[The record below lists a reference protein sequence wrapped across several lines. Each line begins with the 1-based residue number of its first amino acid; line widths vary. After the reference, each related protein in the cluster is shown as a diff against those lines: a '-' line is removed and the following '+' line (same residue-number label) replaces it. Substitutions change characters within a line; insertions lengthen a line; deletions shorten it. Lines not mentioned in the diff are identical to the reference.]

1 MENLRQVLL
10 QKDFVMSAEV
20 FPPKK
25 NGMLEGITRA
35 LRGLSAIKPD
45 FVSIT
50 YGASGTGG
58 DKTAD
63 VASIAIDAFDM
74 EAVAHITAV
83 NLTVQ
88 KLEEIIQTFKR
99 KNIKNIM
106 VLRGDVT
113 PESCF
118 YDFKHARAR
127 FLAEHSLV
135 VQNVRYRGC
144 GTAREFC
151 NGFYRYFHLPFPAK
165 TKPPTMAVNGA
176 TSTKPKLPI
185 IVFTSSAATYGLL
198 MKSIADTPSAL
209 KAIISVR

>member
-1 MENLRQVLL
+1 MENLRQVLS

-88 KLEEIIQTFKR
+88 KLEEIIQTFKYAFR
-99 KNIKNIM
+99 K
-106 VLRGDVT
+106 
-113 PESCF
+113 
-118 YDFKHARAR
+118 
-127 FLAEHSLV
+127 
-135 VQNVRYRGC
+135 
-144 GTAREFC
+144 
-151 NGFYRYFHLPFPAK
+151 
-165 TKPPTMAVNGA
+165 
-176 TSTKPKLPI
+176 
-185 IVFTSSAATYGLL
+185 
-198 MKSIADTPSAL
+198 
-209 KAIISVR
+209 